1 MEVSF
6 CHGRNKM
13 IAKMKVK
20 AIVIELIKIEVPF
33 LQYYNFLKMV
43 FLKNAYKYF

>member
-13 IAKMKVK
+13 IANMKVET
-20 AIVIELIKIEVPF
+20 ILIELIKIEVPF
-33 LQYYNFLKMV
+33 LQFISIII
-43 FLKNAYKYF
+43 F